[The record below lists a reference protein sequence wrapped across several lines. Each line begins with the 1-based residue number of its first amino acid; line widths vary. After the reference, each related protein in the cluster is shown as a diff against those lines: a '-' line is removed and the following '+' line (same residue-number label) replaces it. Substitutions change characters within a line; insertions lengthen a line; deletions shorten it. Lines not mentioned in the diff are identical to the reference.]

1 MPANALCGL
10 EKLSLKQQ
18 LFITIADLTVA
29 VTLPPSDLMARLRQR
44 YDLFL
49 TPPTSPLVTID
60 CILTEGARF
69 IDAEPNSTWISNV
82 SLEGDMLYYESYRE
96 RGEMNLITRQAMIE
110 LAPSADIENFLRV
123 IYAWL
128 CLRHDSLLL
137 HAAGVVK
144 DGAGYV
150 FFGPSGAGKSTTASL
165 SAEVATILSDD
176 IVIVRKREDG
186 YYLCGVPF
194 FGELSHFPPRNM
206 SVPLKGIYRL
216 QQDVWSH
223 VEPLTIVLAIAELG
237 ASAPFIVQHSALSS
251 DLLTTCYHLA
261 QHVPVR
267 ELYFNRTPEF
277 WKVIET

>member
-1 MPANALCGL
+1 MKETLT
-10 EKLSLKQQ
+10 
-18 LFITIADLTVA
+18 ITIADLTVA

-49 TPPTSPLVTID
+49 TSAQPPQVTIE

-82 SLEGDMLYYESYRE
+82 ALDGDILHYESYRE
-96 RGEMNLITRQAMIE
+96 RGELNLVTRRATIE
-110 LAPSADIENFLRV
+110 LAPTADIENFLRV
-123 IYAWL
+123 VYAWL
-128 CLRHDSLLL
+128 CLQHDSLLL

-144 DGAGYV
+144 DGQGFV
-150 FFGPSGAGKSTTASL
+150 FFGPSGAGKSTTAGL
-165 SAEVATILSDD
+165 SADVATILSDD
-176 IVIVRKREDG
+176 IVIIRKKGET
-186 YYLCGVPF
+186 YHLCGVPF
-194 FGELSHFPPRNM
+194 FGELTHFPPRNM

-223 VEPLTIVLAIAELG
+223 VEPLSTVLAVAELG
-237 ASAPFIVQHSALSS
+237 ASAPFIVQHSALGNE
-251 DLLTTCYHLA
+251 LLTTCYRLA

-277 WKVIET
+277 WKVIEA